1 MVLSCAEALVS
12 AAQRCGIL
20 QSETILYPD
29 GQRGTSLL
37 IGEILRRADL
47 RLQRQARRRARVR
60 KIKATFGI
68 PQIKADEEFFLTC
81 ERTPYESN

>member
-1 MVLSCAEALVS
+1 MSSSIHGTQANEMSHFSKTRTLSDF
-12 AAQRCGIL
+12 
-20 QSETILYPD
+20 P
-29 GQRGTSLL
+29 LL

-68 PQIKADEEFFLTC
+68 PQIKADEEFFLDV
-81 ERTPYESN
+81 RKTPL

>member
-1 MVLSCAEALVS
+1 MSSSIHGTQANEMSHFSKTRTLSDF
-12 AAQRCGIL
+12 
-20 QSETILYPD
+20 P
-29 GQRGTSLL
+29 LL

-68 PQIKADEEFFLTC
+68 PQIKADEEFFLDV
-81 ERTPYESN
+81 RKTPI